1 MIRVGQVMGAYG
13 LAGAVKVLPLT
24 DFEDRFDP
32 GARLVLDGSR
42 RRRIARGSGTQVS
55 DVNRLLKQREMIQK
69 LYKQFG
75 LGATPGRRPVLP
87 GPGRKLFG
95 G

>member
-32 GARLVLDGSR
+32 GARLVLDGCAREVEWSR
-42 RRRIARGSGTQVS
+42 EGHPGLVVKLQGIDNRSWRRAGSTTARSS
-55 DVNRLLKQREMIQK
+55 ASRS
-69 LYKQFG
+69 
-75 LGATPGRRPVLP
+75 
-87 GPGRKLFG
+87 
-95 G
+95 